1 MFFTLITAAAVSVWG
16 GTSRDGHEK
25 SVDGVLLRHD
35 RSSVDDYGY
44 LVFTNTNPYRV
55 KVSYKVKGAAEAT
68 IVLEPKASMR
78 TLSAYRVDREVDMVV
93 SRSADTEAATRS
105 VSNQRRR

>member
-16 GTSRDGHEK
+16 GTARDGYEK
-25 SVDGVLLRHD
+25 SVDGVVVRHD
-35 RSSVDDYGY
+35 RTSVDDYAY
-44 LVFTNTNPYRV
+44 LVFTNTNTYRV
-55 KVSYKVKGAAEAT
+55 KVSYKVKGTVEAT
-68 IVLEPKASMR
+68 IVLEPKSSMR

-93 SRSADTEAATRS
+93 SRSADAEAAARS